1 MIKLKRL
8 IAMGLVIASMAMVA
22 VIPAFADENNR
33 FDNIESDFNKMVK
46 VSAGES
52 ATSKAAYD
60 NLVKEWQSGTGKFEG
75 KLPNKNGSSPYSSQQ
90 SASITFSGTTRYYNN
105 TDPTVLEKD
114 LNTFK
119 SYVNDIE
126 QNVAQGNA
134 SQSQEQLQNAIKNM
148 SPQANLTGAT
158 ESLGGFSKLI
168 SLATGTIVVGVT
180 MLMAVFT
187 AFDVAYLVFPVAKSG
202 MDKAGNSGNRMASST
217 NKTTGESKFRWV
229 TDDAMSAWEDANQT
243 GQNPLFLYAKKRII
257 SYIALAFILF
267 IFMTGRL
274 GLIMEMSL
282 RVFSNV
288 FEAIIGAAGV

>member
-22 VIPAFADENNR
+22 VIPAFAGENNA
-33 FDNIESDFNKMVK
+33 DNIETEFKTLISS
-46 VSAGES
+46 VSQGDTAASKEAYNNLVDDWKSSTGS
-52 ATSKAAYD
+52 FKGSLSQNTTAANTITVTFAQTPRYYSKADTA
-60 NLVKEWQSGTGKFEG
+60 T
-75 KLPNKNGSSPYSSQQ
+75 
-90 SASITFSGTTRYYNN
+90 
-105 TDPTVLEKD
+105 LEADKD
-114 LNTFK
+114 TFK
-119 SYVNDIE
+119 SMSANISQISTQNVNAD
-126 QNVAQGNA
+126 VAQG
-134 SQSQEQLQNAIKNM
+134 QLQNAIKSM
-148 SPQANLTGAT
+148 SPEANLTGAT
-158 ESLGGFSKLI
+158 QSLGGFSKLI

-282 RVFSNV
+282 KVFSNV